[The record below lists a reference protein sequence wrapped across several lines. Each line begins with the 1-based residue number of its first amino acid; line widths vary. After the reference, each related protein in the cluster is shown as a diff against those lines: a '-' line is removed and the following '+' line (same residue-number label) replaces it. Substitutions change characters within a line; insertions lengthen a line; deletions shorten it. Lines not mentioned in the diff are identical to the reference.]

1 MALLTAM
8 LNQTPDEMEAALGE
22 RLKALR
28 LARNLDQITLAQRAG
43 IGVSALKNL
52 ENGRGSTLH
61 SLVSVVRALG
71 RQDWLANVAPIPTIN
86 PLTMKRDATPR
97 QRARRPKPQP
107 PAT

>member
-1 MALLTAM
+1 VSFVAAAP
-8 LNQTPDEMEAALGE
+8 NQTPNEMVAALGE

-28 LARNLDQITLAQRAG
+28 LARNLEQITLAKRAG

-61 SLVSVVRALG
+61 TLVSVVRALG
-71 RQDWLANVAPIPTIN
+71 REEWLANVATMPTIN

-97 QRARRPKPQP
+97 QRARRPKPLP
-107 PAT
+107 PGT